1 MKKLIVLLTLLAVNG
16 HVALAQGQAPA
27 TTSTQ
32 TAPAAPKPQAPKRV
46 KKEAAPVLTRSKEE
60 IIDFIFAKSQKYNVH
75 FAEYKRDIDTI
86 FYNGK
91 VKAEI
96 NITEIDTIIVGDANI
111 KLYSKLGIKK
121 FNFDKKKMQAYPDLE
136 LALETHDWNF
146 YEEDLKNRLTRACT
160 DYMRVLR
167 EEQETRRRIGH
178 DPSDP
183 Y

>member
-1 MKKLIVLLTLLAVNG
+1 MKKLFVLFILFAVCSN
-16 HVALAQGQAPA
+16 VTFAQGQAPA
-27 TTSTQ
+27 STST
-32 TAPAAPKPQAPKRV
+32 TAPAKPQVHKAV
-46 KKEAAPVLTRSKEE
+46 KKEAPALTRSKEE

-91 VKAEI
+91 VKAQL
-96 NITEIDTIIVGDANI
+96 NIAEIDTIVVGDANI
-111 KLYSKLGIKK
+111 KIYSKLGIQKY
-121 FNFDKKKMQAYPDLE
+121 NFDKKRMQAYPDLE

-146 YEEDLKNRLTRACT
+146 YEENLHNRLINACT

-167 EEQETRRRIGH
+167 EEQEQRRRIGH